1 MQDRKPCNYGEYLK
15 LDTLLSSQEPESL
28 KAGKM
33 AHDEMLFIIIH
44 QTYELWFKQ
53 VLFELDSIRE
63 IFSETPL
70 PTSRLQTVVSR
81 FERINEILKVLV
93 DQIRII
99 ETMTPLD
106 FMDFRDFL
114 VPASGF
120 QSVQFK
126 LLEARLGLKASFRSE
141 MERTFILSRLKP
153 EERATVEAAEKEIS
167 LFEHVDQWL
176 SRLPFTQSGNFDFW
190 KDYEHAVNTMLAG
203 DEAIIQGNKTLD
215 EGRKKMELEILGLT
229 RKSFTSLLNPV
240 AFAEAQAAGLIK
252 LSQKAMQSAVFIHLF
267 RDLPMLQLPYKI
279 LSLMTDVDE
288 TLTAWRHRHAI
299 MAHRLIGTKIGTGG
313 SSGHDYLKRT
323 TERNRVFIDL
333 FNIATFLLPKSK
345 IPALPASIL
354 KTLDFEY
361 DHGKT

>member
-1 MQDRKPCNYGEYLK
+1 MQERKPCNYGEYLK
-15 LDTLLSSQEPESL
+15 LDTLLASQEPESL

-53 VLFELDSIRE
+53 ILFELDSIRE
-63 IFSETPL
+63 IFDEKPL
-70 PTSRLQTVVSR
+70 PTRRLQTVVSR
-81 FERINEILKVLV
+81 FERINEILKILV
-93 DQIRII
+93 DQVRII

-106 FMDFRDFL
+106 FMDFRDYL

-126 LLEARLGLKASFRSE
+126 LLEAKLGLKSGFRSE
-141 MERTFILSRLKP
+141 MEKAFILSRLKP
-153 EERATVEAAEKEIS
+153 EERSIVEAAEKEVS

-176 SRLPFTQSGNFDFW
+176 ARMPFTQNGQFDFW
-190 KDYEHAVNTMLAG
+190 KDYESAVNEMLTR
-203 DEAIIQGNKTLD
+203 DQAIIEANTTLD
-215 EGRKKMELEILGLT
+215 PARKSLELENLRLT
-229 RKSFTSLLNPV
+229 RKSFESLLNPE
-240 AFAEAQAAGLIK
+240 AFAEAKAAGLVR
-252 LSQKAMQSAVFIHLF
+252 LSQKAMQSAIFLHLF

-279 LSLMTDVDE
+279 LAVMTDMDE
-288 TLTAWRHRHAI
+288 LLTSWRQRHAI

-323 TERNRVFIDL
+323 TERNRMFVDL

-345 IPALPASIL
+345 VPALPASIL
-354 KTLDFEY
+354 KTLDFDY
-361 DHGKT
+361 DHAGN